1 MNLVSAIATRS
12 LAYATVVAQAHA
24 IGSMNSL
31 VTVTRDGSYDTGLR
45 EYDPELREV
54 LYDAWDDAGDPTGDG
69 AIAGV
74 STAEGPSTLSL
85 GDEPQYYS
93 SITVYLPRSG
103 AKKSIRIDDTVL
115 VVTSPDPDI
124 DGRFFRVTG
133 VPAGGRL
140 YASNTLHCTGIAPSK
155 QWSSP

>member
-31 VTVTRDGSYDTGLR
+31 VTVTREGSYDPVLR
-45 EYDPELREV
+45 EYDPELKEV
-54 LYDAWDDAGDPTGDG
+54 LYDAWDSAGAATGAG

-74 STAEGPSTLSL
+74 TSAEGPSVLSL

-93 SITVYLPRSG
+93 SITVFLPKSG
-103 AKKSIRIDDTVL
+103 AKRSIRIDDTVL
-115 VVTSPDPDI
+115 IIASPDVDI
-124 DGRFFRVTG
+124 TGRYFRVTG
-133 VPAGGRL
+133 VPAGGRI
-140 YASNTLHCTGIAPSK
+140 YASNTLQCTGIAPSK